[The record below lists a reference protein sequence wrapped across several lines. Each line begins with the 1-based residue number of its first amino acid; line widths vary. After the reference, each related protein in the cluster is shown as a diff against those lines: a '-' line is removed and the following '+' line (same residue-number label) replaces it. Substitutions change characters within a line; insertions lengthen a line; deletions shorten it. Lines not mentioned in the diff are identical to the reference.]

1 MVGLN
6 FLVEGLTLRMA
17 GATRPSQLLGPTM
30 CGNLPS
36 ASTGASLKRGGAMG
50 LQRFGRSAIA
60 AFAVLPGLIVA
71 GFADSPYDKSIA
83 LAEQGSFF
91 VGGRIVQG
99 NGVYDPAKDTG
110 NTNEG
115 NTFWAD
121 QMYVQ
126 YQIPVNPRK
135 FPLVLVHGGGGTGR
149 VWETTPDGREGYQTL
164 FLRRGFAVYIVDFP
178 RRGRAGFP
186 SFNGPFGEVDG
197 TAVVANKTN
206 RAGVQYAW
214 SRWRL
219 GPKYPEVFPVQQF
232 PMKGLD
238 QFMQHLVPTV
248 SDNPEI
254 ISRALIALLDKIGP
268 AIVVTHS
275 QSGLFGWLTGSRS
288 PNVKGIIS
296 YEPGFVFP
304 QGEMPASIPL
314 YQGTQV
320 AGTPV
325 TAAEFVNL
333 AKLPIQVVYG
343 DNIPKSPIPDLVAD
357 GRRAQQVTSQL
368 FVQALNAKGGDASV
382 LLLPDAGLYGNSHFM
397 FSDLNNVEVADQMS
411 LFLSVKG
418 LDIR

>member
-1 MVGLN
+1 
-6 FLVEGLTLRMA
+6 MA
-17 GATRPSQLLGPTM
+17 GCASSSQEKT
-30 CGNLPS
+30 
-36 ASTGASLKRGGAMG
+36 
-50 LQRFGRSAIA
+50 
-60 AFAVLPGLIVA
+60 
-71 GFADSPYDKSIA
+71 IA

-91 VGGRIVQG
+91 VAGRTVQG
-99 NGVYDPAKDTG
+99 KGVYDPAKQTG

-126 YQIPVNPRK
+126 FQIPANPRK
-135 FPLVLVHGGGGTGR
+135 YPLVLVHGGGGTGR

-186 SFNGPFGEVDG
+186 SYNGSFGEVDG
-197 TAVVANKTN
+197 TTIVPNRTN

-248 SDNPEI
+248 SDDPEI
-254 ISRALIALLDKIGP
+254 ISGALVALLEKIGP
-268 AIVVTHS
+268 AILVTHS
-275 QSGLFGWLTGSRS
+275 QSGLFGWLAGARS
-288 PNVKGIIS
+288 PNVKGIVA

-304 QGEMPASIPL
+304 KGEMPAPIPL
-314 YQGTQV
+314 YKGTQV
-320 AGTPV
+320 AGTAV
-325 TAAEFVNL
+325 TPAEFANL
-333 AKLPIQVVYG
+333 AKMPVQVVYG

-357 GRRAQQVTSQL
+357 GRRAQEVTSRL
-368 FVQALNAKGGDASV
+368 FVQALNGKGGRASV

-397 FSDLNNVEVADQMS
+397 FSDLNNIEVAEQLS
-411 LFLSVKG
+411 AFLRVQK
-418 LDIR
+418 LDER

>member
-1 MVGLN
+1 
-6 FLVEGLTLRMA
+6 
-17 GATRPSQLLGPTM
+17 
-30 CGNLPS
+30 
-36 ASTGASLKRGGAMG
+36 MG
-50 LQRFGRSAIA
+50 LPRFACVAIA
-60 AFAVLPGLIVA
+60 AFSVLPGLIVT
-71 GFADSPYDKSIA
+71 GFADSSQVGSIT
-83 LAEQGSFF
+83 LADQGSFF
-91 VGGRIVQG
+91 VGGRIMQG
-99 NGVYDPAKDTG
+99 KGVYDPAKDTS

-115 NTFWAD
+115 NTFWTD

-135 FPLVLVHGGGGTGR
+135 YPLVLVHGGGGTGR

-178 RRGRAGFP
+178 RRGRAGYP

-219 GPKYPEVFPVQQF
+219 GAKYPDVFPVQQF

-254 ISRALIALLDKIGP
+254 ISRALVALLDKIGP
-268 AIVVTHS
+268 AILVTHS
-275 QSGLFGWLTGSRS
+275 QSGLFGWLAGSRS

-304 QGEMPASIPL
+304 QDEMPAPIPL
-314 YQGTQV
+314 YRGTQV

-325 TAAEFVNL
+325 TTAEFVNL

-343 DNIPKSPIPDLVAD
+343 DNIPKLPIPDLVAD

-368 FVQALNAKGGDASV
+368 FVQTLNSKGGNASV
-382 LLLPDAGLYGNSHFM
+382 LLLPDVGLYGNSHFM

-411 LFLSVKG
+411 LFLSAKG
-418 LDIR
+418 LDPR

>member
-1 MVGLN
+1 
-6 FLVEGLTLRMA
+6 
-17 GATRPSQLLGPTM
+17 
-30 CGNLPS
+30 
-36 ASTGASLKRGGAMG
+36 MG
-50 LQRFGRSAIA
+50 LLRIGRGAIA
-60 AFAVLPGLIVA
+60 AFAMLLGLIVTGVA
-71 GFADSPYDKSIA
+71 EPSDKSIA

-135 FPLVLVHGGGGTGR
+135 YPLVLVHGGGGTGR

-197 TAVVANKTN
+197 SAVVANKTN

-275 QSGLFGWLTGSRS
+275 QSGLFGWLAGARS

-304 QGEMPASIPL
+304 QGEMPAPIPL
-314 YQGTQV
+314 YKGTQV

-325 TAAEFVNL
+325 TAAEFINL

-343 DNIPKSPIPDLVAD
+343 DNIPKLPIPNLVAD

-368 FVQALNAKGGDASV
+368 FVQALNNKGGNASV

-411 LFLSVKG
+411 LFLRTKE

>member
-1 MVGLN
+1 
-6 FLVEGLTLRMA
+6 
-17 GATRPSQLLGPTM
+17 
-30 CGNLPS
+30 
-36 ASTGASLKRGGAMG
+36 MG
-50 LQRFGRSAIA
+50 LPRFACVAIA
-60 AFAVLPGLIVA
+60 AFSLLPGFIMT
-71 GFADSPYDKSIA
+71 GFAASPQDKSIT

-99 NGVYDPAKDTG
+99 KGVYDPAKDTS

-115 NTFWAD
+115 NTFWTD

-135 FPLVLVHGGGGTGR
+135 YPLVLVHGGGGTGR

-178 RRGRAGFP
+178 RRGRAGYP

-219 GPKYPEVFPVQQF
+219 GPKYPDVFPVQQF

-254 ISRALIALLDKIGP
+254 ISRALVALLDKIGP
-268 AIVVTHS
+268 AILVTHS
-275 QSGLFGWLTGSRS
+275 QSGLFGWLAGSRS

-304 QGEMPASIPL
+304 QDEMPAPIPL
-314 YQGTQV
+314 YKGTQV

-325 TAAEFVNL
+325 TPAEFINL

-343 DNIPKSPIPDLVAD
+343 DNIPKLPIPDLVAD

-368 FVQALNAKGGDASV
+368 FAKTLNSKGGNASV
-382 LLLPDAGLYGNSHFM
+382 LLLPDVGLYGNSHFM

-411 LFLSVKG
+411 LFLSAKG
-418 LDIR
+418 LDPR

>member
-1 MVGLN
+1 M
-6 FLVEGLTLRMA
+6 
-17 GATRPSQLLGPTM
+17 S
-30 CGNLPS
+30 
-36 ASTGASLKRGGAMG
+36 
-50 LQRFGRSAIA
+50 LQRYGRGAVA
-60 AFAVLPGLIVA
+60 AFVILAGLIMTGCVN
-71 GFADSPYDKSIA
+71 SPHDKSIA

-99 NGVYDPAKDTG
+99 KGVYDPAKDTG

-135 FPLVLVHGGGGTGR
+135 YPLVLVHGGGGTGR

-186 SFNGPFGEVDG
+186 SYNGTFGDVDG
-197 TAVVANKTN
+197 TAVVPNKTN

-248 SDNPEI
+248 SDNPQV
-254 ISRALIALLDKIGP
+254 ISGALIALLDKIGP

-275 QSGLFGWLTGSRS
+275 QSGLFGWLTGARS
-288 PNVKGIIS
+288 ANVKGIIS

-304 QGEMPASIPL
+304 EGELPAPIPL
-314 YQGTQV
+314 YKGTQV

-325 TAAEFVNL
+325 TAGEFAQL
-333 AKLPIQVVYG
+333 AKIPIQVVYG

-357 GRRAQQVTSQL
+357 GRRAQQVTSRL
-368 FVQALNAKGGDASV
+368 FVQALNSKGGSASV

-411 LFLSVKG
+411 QFLRAKA

>member
-1 MVGLN
+1 
-6 FLVEGLTLRMA
+6 
-17 GATRPSQLLGPTM
+17 
-30 CGNLPS
+30 
-36 ASTGASLKRGGAMG
+36 MG
-50 LQRFGRSAIA
+50 LLRFGRGAIA
-60 AFAVLPGLIVA
+60 AFSVVPGLIVT
-71 GFADSPYDKSIA
+71 GFADSPHDRSIT

-110 NTNEG
+110 STNEG
-115 NTFWAD
+115 NTFWTD

-135 FPLVLVHGGGGTGR
+135 YPLVLVHGGGGTGR

-186 SFNGPFGEVDG
+186 SFNGRFGEVDG
-197 TAVVANKTN
+197 TVVVANKTN

-268 AIVVTHS
+268 AILVTHS
-275 QSGLFGWLTGSRS
+275 QSGLFGWLAGSRS

-304 QGEMPASIPL
+304 QDEMPAPIPL
-314 YQGTQV
+314 YRGTQV

-325 TAAEFVNL
+325 TPSEFVNL
-333 AKLPIQVVYG
+333 VKIPIQVVYG
-343 DNIPKSPIPDLVAD
+343 DNIPKLPIPDLVAD

-368 FVQALNAKGGDASV
+368 FVQTLNSKGGNASV
-382 LLLPDAGLYGNSHFM
+382 LLLPDVGLYGNSHFM

-411 LFLSVKG
+411 LFLSAKG

>member
-1 MVGLN
+1 
-6 FLVEGLTLRMA
+6 
-17 GATRPSQLLGPTM
+17 
-30 CGNLPS
+30 
-36 ASTGASLKRGGAMG
+36 MG
-50 LQRFGRSAIA
+50 LQRFGRDAIA
-60 AFAVLPGLIVA
+60 TFAVLLGLIVT

-135 FPLVLVHGGGGTGR
+135 YPLVLVHGGGGTGR

-304 QGEMPASIPL
+304 QGEMPAPIPL
-314 YQGTQV
+314 YAGTQV

-357 GRRAQQVTSQL
+357 GRHAQQVTSQL

-411 LFLSVKG
+411 LFLRAKG

>member
-1 MVGLN
+1 MN
-6 FLVEGLTLRMA
+6 
-17 GATRPSQLLGPTM
+17 
-30 CGNLPS
+30 
-36 ASTGASLKRGGAMG
+36 
-50 LQRFGRSAIA
+50 LQRFGRCAIA
-60 AFAVLPGLIVA
+60 ALAILPGLMMTGCA
-71 GFADSPYDKSIA
+71 NSPYDKAIA

-99 NGVYDPAKDTG
+99 KGVYDPAKDTG

-135 FPLVLVHGGGGTGR
+135 YPLVLVHGGGGTGR

-186 SFNGPFGEVDG
+186 SYNGPFGEVDG
-197 TAVVANKTN
+197 TAVVPNKTN

-254 ISRALIALLDKIGP
+254 ISGALIALLDKIGP

-275 QSGLFGWLTGSRS
+275 QSGLFGWLTGARS
-288 PNVKGIIS
+288 PNVKGIIA

-304 QGEMPASIPL
+304 QGEMPAPIPL
-314 YQGTQV
+314 YKGTQV

-325 TAAEFVNL
+325 TLAEFANL
-333 AKLPIQVVYG
+333 AKIPLQVVYG

-357 GRRAQQVTSQL
+357 GRRAQQVTSRL
-368 FVQALNAKGGDASV
+368 FVQALNSKGGNASV

-411 LFLSVKG
+411 LFLSGKG